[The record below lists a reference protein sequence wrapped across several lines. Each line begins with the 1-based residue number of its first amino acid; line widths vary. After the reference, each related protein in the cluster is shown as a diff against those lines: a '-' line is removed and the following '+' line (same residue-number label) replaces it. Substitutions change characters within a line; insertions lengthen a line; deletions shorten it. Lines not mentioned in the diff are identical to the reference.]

1 MLRILDVIHIDD
13 RRMIV
18 AVDDTPIVVFVV
30 ELINAKLNPLFLK
43 QIIFEIG
50 LNRSIKHFL
59 NFLLNWVFLKLV
71 SLNIILLT

>member
-50 LNRSIKHFL
+50 LNRSIEHFL
-59 NFLLNWVFLKLV
+59 YFLLNWVFLKLV